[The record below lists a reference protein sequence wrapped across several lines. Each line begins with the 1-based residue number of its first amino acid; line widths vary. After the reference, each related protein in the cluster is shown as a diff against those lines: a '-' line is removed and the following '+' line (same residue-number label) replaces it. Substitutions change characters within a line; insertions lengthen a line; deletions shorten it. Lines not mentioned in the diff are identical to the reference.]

1 MFHPKLLP
9 NGIIFLF
16 CLLQQDFEIYNYDP
30 QKKKN
35 SMSDFF
41 MLFGDFFMLFG
52 LWPASTNMCGKQG
65 KRKILI
71 ILDKKNN
78 NNSMNANGP
87 CI

>member
-1 MFHPKLLP
+1 
-9 NGIIFLF
+9 
-16 CLLQQDFEIYNYDP
+16 
-30 QKKKN
+30 
-35 SMSDFF
+35 MSDFF

>member
-1 MFHPKLLP
+1 
-9 NGIIFLF
+9 
-16 CLLQQDFEIYNYDP
+16 
-30 QKKKN
+30 
-35 SMSDFF
+35 MS
-41 MLFGDFFMLFG
+41 DFFMLFG
-52 LWPASTNMCGKQG
+52 LWPASTNMCGKQR